1 MPTVLILFSCRLY
14 CQYTNFISLRE
25 CLVLLIA
32 QVIIQYVIAE
42 PNIAA
47 HCSHRLYSNDNRNMT
62 LVCVSLH
69 FLTLFK
75 AVNIYTSLALH
86 TLFFT
91 LTLQTA
97 HC

>member
-1 MPTVLILFSCRLY
+1 M
-14 CQYTNFISLRE
+14 
-25 CLVLLIA
+25 LLIA

-62 LVCVSLH
+62 LVCVPLH

-75 AVNIYTSLALH
+75 AVNI
-86 TLFFT
+86 
-91 LTLQTA
+91 
-97 HC
+97 